1 MQHAFH
7 ASPCRTGWIEV
18 ICGSMY
24 CGKTEELIRRIRRAE
39 IARQSVQVF
48 KPILDSRYVAEDVSS
63 HSGRRIRAI
72 RTEGSHEIALLTR
85 PETQVVA
92 IDEIQFFD
100 EGVLDVVQALA
111 DAGKRVVCSGLDLDF
126 RGQPFGFMPRLL
138 AIAEQVEKFTAICV
152 QCGAPATRSQRLI
165 DGQPARWDD
174 PIILVGAAEAYEPRC
189 RACHVV
195 PVDPSGAAQLSLAT
209 LESVDA
215 TRS

>member
-39 IARQSVQVF
+39 IARQVVQVF
-48 KPILDSRYVAEDVSS
+48 KPILDSRYVPEDVSS
-63 HSGRRIRAI
+63 HSGRSIRAI
-72 RTEGSHEIALLTR
+72 RAEGSHEIALLTR
-85 PETQVVA
+85 PETHVVA

-195 PVDPSGAAQLSLAT
+195 PVDPSGVSQLSLT
-209 LESVDA
+209 SLESADPS
-215 TRS
+215 RN